1 MSIIK
6 RITSA
11 GLSLA
16 MAATIIPSSFA
27 ASTKSASTLSSVT
40 AKYLDAENGKEIV
53 QKQTFSVTHEEKSP
67 QTIINYTYTDYTESV
82 EYIYSHKDLTY
93 IIGYPDKGVH
103 PNGDLTRAEAAMIF
117 YRLYDGD
124 YPSFTRRMS
133 NGTFKDVSAKNWFYE
148 PVETLYNIGLLE
160 GKSKDTFA
168 PNAPISRA
176 EFAALAARFQNLK
189 YTSGK
194 VFSDVEKGHWAYS
207 YINAASEAGWIQG
220 YPDGTFRPNK
230 EITRTETVT
239 LVNNMINRAVTREKL
254 KELNVKNP
262 YNDLAES
269 FWGYTDLMEATVSHT
284 AEEWHDAKY
293 NDGKY
298 NIIVEKFVD
307 MSGKEIAKSV
317 TTAGKA
323 ESAPKSIP
331 AYEYRGY
338 IRTITYKYSTG
349 DALPSIEKTASV
361 KDAKVGDEI
370 TYTIKLA
377 NDKKASSAWKSVVLT
392 DKIPS
397 GMTFIEGSVY
407 VNNVAATHTV
417 KNGTLTVNLGDIAA
431 GKTVTVTFKV
441 KINGDMYNQTIYN
454 TAVAKGTNGY
464 VTAADGKKTNSYKD
478 KDDGV
483 YVKKGDTS
491 PYVTKIADKEAASVG
506 DKLTY
511 TVKVGNGDGAVYEIE
526 NAKMADTIPAEL
538 DFVDGSVQVDGKSYP
553 YSYDN
558 TSRKLSVQIGNL
570 KPNAARTVTF
580 AVTINKSAYGK
591 TVHNTAVLSGDN
603 IKDTEGKDKGV
614 EIGDG
619 KAKPQIDKTANKSSA
634 RVGDKIAYTLT
645 VKNDDTATVPVENG
659 VITDVLPA
667 GLTFEYGSVTLNGKN
682 TNDYT
687 YDENTRLLTVNVG
700 TIEPDAKQII
710 GFTATVNESA
720 YNTIIQNLA
729 TLTSDNADPVQDKD
743 DGVAIADGDAL
754 LTVSKSADKTTA
766 KVGDTITY
774 TVNAANATGA
784 DVNIRDAVMTDT
796 IPNGLT
802 FRGNV
807 TVDGYSAEYQY
818 DNTGKTLTVSLGEI
832 APNQTKAIR
841 FDVTVNSDAYG
852 MHIENTALVSGS
864 NTPDKSGTD
873 NGVDIEDGTADGHA
887 GNKTTNKTTAAV
899 GDTITYSIRL
909 DNGAAAT
916 ADWENMKVIDVLPD
930 GVSFAGN
937 VQENGSATVN
947 YSYNATMKTITF
959 TPDAIPAGAQTVLSF
974 DVTVDDG
981 SQGKLIVN
989 TAILDDNGK
998 TTPMPDGG
1006 VQIDEG
1012 EAAPIVN
1019 KTASVTTANVGDTFT
1034 YTITAKNGNKATAAW
1049 KNVVM
1054 TDTLPTGV
1062 KLVGGVYINNEFAL
1076 YHLSGNA
1083 LSVLV
1088 GDLEPGESAEIT
1100 FDVQVLESAAGT
1112 TITNTASLDGDNGHG
1127 TATDKGVTI
1136 PDTAEQPDVN
1146 TNFYVIKEVDKTV
1159 VNVGSGVSADRKRAT
1174 FTITIGN
1181 NSNQT
1186 WKRVILKDTLDTT
1199 LVTPVLKNNV
1209 YVDGVLNG
1217 KWSFRNKVFTLE
1229 LGDIGSNEKRVV
1241 KITVEFKTDAGG
1253 KTYTNLA
1260 AATGDN
1266 GSASGRSPEIEV
1278 ISSGSSGTPVLTD
1291 IHYQLFG
1298 GYADGLWRPNDRVS
1312 LQEACTVVYRLIA
1325 NGGNTWLPRGTTT
1338 VPKYQYDIPEEA
1350 KYFVSIGVLP
1360 ASAFDTTRMDEGDD
1374 YEINYTISKNG
1385 YLRIWAASGQ
1395 LNSLVAYATRTNIG
1409 LSGDVSRLTFAK
1421 AICQI
1426 TGRDTSPDVSGY
1438 SGNLR
1443 TWADAPSSV
1452 VTEVS
1457 HEHDFIMDSDRN
1469 EYWI

>member
-16 MAATIIPSSFA
+16 MVATIIPSSFA
-27 ASTKSASTLSSVT
+27 ASTLSSVT
-40 AKYLDAENGKEIV
+40 AKYLDAENGKEIAK
-53 QKQTFSVTHEEKSP
+53 KQTYSVTHEEKSP
-67 QTIINYTYTDYTESV
+67 QTITNYTYADYTESV
-82 EYIYSHKDLTY
+82 EYVYSHKDLTY

-133 NGTFKDVSAKNWFYE
+133 NGTFKDVNAKNWFYE

-338 IRTITYKYSTG
+338 IRTITYRYSTG

-370 TYTIKLA
+370 TYTIKLS

-431 GKTVTVTFKV
+431 GKTVTVTFKA

-464 VTAADGKKTNSYKD
+464 VTAADGKKTNIYED

-483 YVKKGDTS
+483 YVKKGDTA
-491 PYVTKIADKEAASVG
+491 PYVTKTADKDNANVG
-506 DKLTY
+506 DKITY
-511 TVKVGNGDGAVYEIE
+511 TVKVGNSVGAVYEIE
-526 NAKMADTIPAEL
+526 NAEMADTIPTEF

-558 TSRKLSVQIGNL
+558 ASRKLSVFIGNL

-580 AVTINKSAYGK
+580 AVTVNKSAYGK

-710 GFTATVNESA
+710 GFAATVNESA
-720 YNTIIQNLA
+720 YNTTIQNLA

-796 IPNGLT
+796 IPAGLT

-818 DNTGKTLTVSLGEI
+818 DNTGKTLTVSLDEI
-832 APNQTKAIR
+832 APNQTKAIC

-852 MHIENTALVSGS
+852 MHIENTALVSGN

-873 NGVDIEDGTADGHA
+873 NGVDIEDGMADGHA
-887 GNKTTNKTTAAV
+887 GNKTASKTTAVV

-909 DNGAAAT
+909 SNGAAAT

-959 TPDAIPAGAQTVLSF
+959 TPDAIAAGAQTVLSF

-981 SQGKLIVN
+981 SQGKFIVN

-998 TTPMPDGG
+998 ETPMPDGG
-1006 VQIDEG
+1006 VQIDQG

-1146 TNFYVIKEVDKTV
+1146 TNFYVAKEVDKTV

-1174 FTITIGN
+1174 FTITVGN
-1181 NSNQT
+1181 DSNQT

-1209 YVDGVLNG
+1209 YVDGVLNS

-1229 LGDIGSNEKRVV
+1229 LGDIAPNEKRVV

-1278 ISSGSSGTPVLTD
+1278 VSSGSSGKTVLTD

-1395 LNSLVAYATRTNIG
+1395 LNSLVAYATKTNIG

-1426 TGRDTSPDVSGY
+1426 TGRDTSPAVSGY

>member
-431 GKTVTVTFKV
+431 GKTVTVTFKA